1 MKRKTLIHG
10 SIVVSTMAFMTLG
23 TLLGVSYFNNK
34 LKETKAYSAASLPT
48 TIDLNAPS
56 TSTIRNYY
64 SSLNS
69 LSTSERQGENL
80 LKNLKTILKN
90 NQRYYSYENGTNIW
104 RMYEITDRDWDKSPA
119 SSTTYGTYD
128 SSTNKITGY
137 TYGSSASD
145 SKNNPYIH
153 ALYVNR
159 NVDNQ
164 TTAWDDHNQDQWG
177 INREHVWAK
186 AEGFDS
192 TGAGGARGD
201 PFHLMAGNGYAN
213 NIHSNYFY
221 GYVNTSQTYTNCGS
235 TYSNLSGNLR
245 GSSKTLGGS
254 TNVFEPQD
262 CDKGDIARS
271 VFYMV
276 ARYNYISGSDSDGID
291 ADNPNLALV
300 QSLSEWSQ
308 TGYTSSTTRK
318 GYMGII
324 SDLLA
329 WNRLDPPDE
338 YEIQRNN
345 LLYTNF
351 TKNRNPFID
360 YPEWAEY
367 IWGSASYNGNVMQSY
382 NSNPTGYAT
391 PSSNNLN
398 TFSGTSTETTLSLD
412 KSSASIAVNQST
424 TISATTT
431 GGSGSVSWTTSN
443 SSVAQLSASTGFSVS
458 VTGKASGTA
467 TITASYSGK
476 TATCTVTV
484 SGVAPTVT
492 SVTVSPSSFTLD
504 LSGTATKQLSA
515 TVNGTNN
522 PSQGVTW
529 SSSNTAVATV
539 SNNGLVTAVAKGSAT
554 ITATSTYDTTKSG
567 QCAIAVVKTGST
579 VLSDTTYELVTTSA
593 QMDLDRKF
601 AIVATNYNYAM
612 STTQNTNNRGQVA
625 ITKDT
630 NANTVTINSSVATFT
645 LSETD
650 TTDGVT
656 HYAFYD
662 SVNEGYL
669 YAASSTKNYLKTESE
684 IDTDGNASF
693 YIGLNA
699 TTGVATIQAQGTN
712 GRNTIRYNS
721 TDSVFSC
728 YAGSSTQPTVSLYQQ
743 KEMSGGGNIS
753 ATGVSLNKTSTSIAK
768 GSSETLTATVSP
780 SEATNKN
787 VTWSSSVPSVATVSS
802 SGVVTAVSAGTT
814 VITVTTEDGGFTAT
828 CTVTVTNASTGS
840 TYYEKQTSVSNILD
854 GQYVICANV
863 SGTYYP
869 MPLATT
875 GTNQIASSTAITVS
889 ENRITEANATN
900 YIVNLVVSGTTVN
913 IKNSSTT
920 YIGSNASKQIVSNA
934 TTAFDWTLE
943 AGANGSFRLGYTSS
957 DSKLRCLAYRASYT
971 RFADYAQSNV
981 TSGSTDYFDIELF
994 KYTQGSGGY
1003 TVDNFVE
1010 DFLTGIVCDSTG
1022 ATAPTFASGYS
1033 WSVLKTKYNLL
1044 TAAEQN
1050 ELKNYTAN
1058 ANGNDEAKCV
1068 AKYDY
1073 IVSKYG
1079 TANYENFM
1087 SRTIASQSNNLGRR
1101 IVSNDAMLLLVVM
1114 SVLGTMTFAGW
1125 FIHKKKQYD
1134 L

>member
-90 NQRYYSYENGTNIW
+90 NQRYYSYESGTNIW

-164 TTAWDDHNQDQWG
+164 TTAWDDHQQTQWG

-186 AEGFDS
+186 AEGFDNS
-192 TGAGGARGD
+192 GAGGARGD

-235 TYSNLSGNLR
+235 TYSNLSGNLM
-245 GSSKTLGGS
+245 GKSKTLGGS

-291 ADNPNLALV
+291 SNNPNLALT

-308 TGYTSSTTRK
+308 TGYTSSTTTK

-492 SVTVSPSSFTLD
+492 SVTVDPSSFTLD

-554 ITATSTYDTTKSG
+554 ITATSTYDNTKSG
-567 QCAIAVVKTGST
+567 QCAITVVKTGST

-601 AIVATNYNYAM
+601 AIVATSYNYAM
-612 STTQNTNNRGQVA
+612 STTQNDNNRGQVA

-645 LSETD
+645 LNETD
-650 TTDGVT
+650 TTDGIT

-662 SVNEGYL
+662 SANSGYL
-669 YAASSTKNYLKTESE
+669 YAAGNTNNYLKTESE
-684 IDTDGNASF
+684 IDADGNASF

-721 TDSVFSC
+721 SSSIFSC

-828 CTVTVTNASTGS
+828 CTVTVTNVSTGS
-840 TYYEKQTSVSNILD
+840 TSYVKQTNVSDIVS
-854 GQYVICANV
+854 GQYVICILKN
-863 SGTYYP
+863 SSYYP
-869 MPLATT
+869 MGAFPTSA
-875 GTNQIASSTAITVS
+875 GRISSTTAITVS
-889 ENRITEANATN
+889 DNAISEANATN
-900 YIVNLVVSGTTVN
+900 YVVTLTVSGTTVT
-913 IKNSSTT
+913 IKNSSNKYLKYSSSTSVIADSSP
-920 YIGSNASKQIVSNA
+920 Y
-934 TTAFDWTLE
+934 DWTLS
-943 AGANGSFRLGYTSS
+943 AGTYGTYRLTASTATTRALMYNNSASTFGAYATS
-957 DSKLRCLAYRASYT
+957 
-971 RFADYAQSNV
+971 N
-981 TSGSTDYFDIELF
+981 TSGYYDLELF
-994 KYTQGSGGY
+994 KYTEGSGGY

-1033 WSVLKTKYNLL
+1033 WSVLKTKYNSL
-1044 TAAEQN
+1044 TTAEQN

-1079 TANYENFM
+1079 VNNYENFM

>member
-1 MKRKTLIHG
+1 MKRKTIIRTAIAGTAL
-10 SIVVSTMAFMTLG
+10 SFMTAG
-23 TLLGVSYFNNK
+23 TLLGISHFSGKVEKAS
-34 LKETKAYSAASLPT
+34 AYSAASLPT

-56 TSTIRNYY
+56 TSTIKNYY
-64 SSLNS
+64 SSLNN

-90 NQRYYSYENGTNIW
+90 NQRYYSYENGENIW
-104 RMYEITDRDWDKSPA
+104 KMYEITDRDWEKSPA
-119 SSTTYGTYD
+119 SAISGYNA
-128 SSTNKITGY
+128 STNKITGY
-137 TYGSSASD
+137 SYRSTD
-145 SKNNPYIH
+145 PYVR

-164 TTAWDDHNQDQWG
+164 TTAWSDHNQDQWG

-186 AEGFDS
+186 AEGFDN

-235 TYSNLSGNLR
+235 TYSNLSGNLM
-245 GSSKTLGGS
+245 GKSKTLGGS

-291 ADNPNLALV
+291 ANNPNLALV

-391 PSSNNLN
+391 PSSNSLN

-431 GGSGSVSWTTSN
+431 GGSGSVSWTSSN
-443 SSVAQLSASTGFSVS
+443 SNVAQLSASTGFSVS

-529 SSSNTAVATV
+529 ASSNTAVATV
-539 SNNGLVTAVAKGSAT
+539 SANGLVTAVAKGSAT

-567 QCAIAVVKTGST
+567 QCAITVVKTGTT
-579 VLSDTTYELVTTSA
+579 VLSDTTYELITSKA

-601 AIVATNYNYAM
+601 VIVANTANYAM
-612 STTQNTNNRGQVA
+612 STTQNESNRGQVA

-630 NANTVTINSSVATFT
+630 NANTVTINSSVAVFT
-645 LSETD
+645 VSQVEN
-650 TTDGVT
+650 TTN
-656 HYAFYD
+656 YAFYD
-662 SVNEGYL
+662 SANSGYI
-669 YAASSTKNYLKTESE
+669 YAASKTSNHLKTQSE
-684 IDTDGNASF
+684 IDGNATW
-693 YIGLNA
+693 YIEITSA
-699 TTGVATIQAQGTN
+699 GVATMQAQGENT
-712 GRNTIRYNS
+712 RNVLKYNS
-721 TDSVFSC
+721 SSSIFSC
-728 YAGSSTQPTVSLYQQ
+728 YGSGQQNISLYQQ
-743 KEMSGGGNIS
+743 KEMSGGGNVS
-753 ATGVSLNKTSTSIAK
+753 ATGVSLNKTSTSITK
-768 GSSETLTATVSP
+768 GSTETLTASVSP

-787 VTWSSSVPSVATVSS
+787 VTWTSSVPSAATVDS
-802 SGVVTAVSAGTT
+802 SGKVTAVSVGTT

-828 CTVTVTNASTGS
+828 CTVTVTNASVAS
-840 TYYEKQTSVSNILD
+840 TYYEKQTGVSSITS
-854 GQYVICANV
+854 GQYVIAAYAGG
-863 SGTYYP
+863 SYYP
-869 MPLATT
+869 LSKSFTLSN
-875 GTNQIASSTAITVS
+875 GKVSSSSAITV
-889 ENRITEANATN
+889 NDGKITEANATN
-900 YIVNLVVSGTTVN
+900 YVVTLTVSN
-913 IKNSSTT
+913 STLTIKNSSNNYLT
-920 YIGSNASKQIVSNA
+920 YSSSTNLAVSTDSYTWNLSEG
-934 TTAFDWTLE
+934 T
-943 AGANGSFRLGYTSS
+943 NGSYRLIASTTTSAS
-957 DSKLRCLAYRASYT
+957 TVRCLSYRKGSYNY
-971 RFADYAQSNV
+971 FGAFSKNNPSA
-981 TSGSTDYFDIELF
+981 GSAEYFDIELF
-994 KYTQGSGGY
+994 KYTQGSGTY

-1033 WSVLKTKYNLL
+1033 WSVLKTKYNSL
-1044 TAAEQN
+1044 TTAEKN
-1050 ELKNYTAN
+1050 ELTNYTAN

-1073 IVSKYG
+1073 IVGKYG
-1079 TANYENFM
+1079 VNNYENFM
-1087 SRTIASQSNNLGRR
+1087 SRTIVNQSKVLG
-1101 IVSNDAMLLLVVM
+1101 NAMFTDNTKAILIIM
-1114 SVLGTMTFAGW
+1114 SVLGSFTFAAW
-1125 FIHKKKQYD
+1125 FFHKKKQYD
-1134 L
+1134 N

>member
-1 MKRKTLIHG
+1 MKRKTIIRATIAG
-10 SIVVSTMAFMTLG
+10 SALSFMAVG
-23 TLLGVSYFNNK
+23 TLLGISHFGGKVEKAS
-34 LKETKAYSAASLPT
+34 AYSAASLPT

-64 SSLNS
+64 SSLNN
-69 LSTSERQGENL
+69 LSTSERQGNNL

-90 NQRYYSYENGTNIW
+90 NQRYFSYENGTNIW

-128 SSTNKITGY
+128 SSTNKITNY
-137 TYGSSASD
+137 SYGSSSSD

-177 INREHVWAK
+177 INREHVWPK
-186 AEGFDS
+186 AEGFDTS
-192 TGAGGARGD
+192 GAGGARGD
-201 PFHLMAGNGYAN
+201 PMHLMAGNGYAN

-221 GYVNTSQTYTNCGS
+221 GYVNTSSTYTNCGS
-235 TYSNLSGNLR
+235 TYSNLSGNLM
-245 GSSKTLGGS
+245 GKSKTLGGS

-276 ARYNYISGSDSDGID
+276 ARYNYLSGSDSDGID
-291 ADNPNLALV
+291 TNNPNLALT
-300 QSLSEWSQ
+300 QSLSEWQSS
-308 TGYTSSTTRK
+308 GFTSSTTTK

-338 YEIQRNN
+338 YEILRNN

-351 TKNRNPFID
+351 TKNRNPFVD

-367 IWGSASYNGNVMQSY
+367 IWGSATYSGSTYQSY

-391 PSSNNLN
+391 PSSDSMN
-398 TFSGTSTETTLSLD
+398 TFSGSTVETTLSLD
-412 KSSASIAVNQST
+412 KSSATIAINQST

-443 SSVAQLSASTGFSVS
+443 SSVAQLSSNSGSS
-458 VTGKASGTA
+458 VTVIGKANGSA
-467 TITASYSGK
+467 TITATYSGK

-504 LSGTATKQLSA
+504 LSGTATKQLNA
-515 TVNGTNN
+515 TVDGTNN
-522 PSQGVTW
+522 PSQAVTW

-539 SNNGLVTAVAKGSAT
+539 SSSGLVTAVAKGSAT

-567 QCAIAVVKTGST
+567 QCAITVTKTGST
-579 VLSDTTYELVTTSA
+579 VLSDTTYELVTSAA

-601 AIVATNYNYAM
+601 AIVATDYNYAM
-612 STTQNTNNRGQVA
+612 STTQNSNNRGQIA

-630 NANTVTINSSVATFT
+630 NSNTVTITSSVATFT

-662 SVNEGYL
+662 SANEGYL
-669 YAASSTKNYLKTESE
+669 YAASSGNNYLKTESE
-684 IDTDGNASF
+684 IDEDGNASF

-699 TTGVATIQAQGTN
+699 NTGVATIQAQGTN
-712 GRNTIRYNS
+712 TRNTIRYNS
-721 TDSVFSC
+721 SNSIFAC

-753 ATGVSLNKTSTSIAK
+753 VTGVTLNKASTSITK
-768 GSSETLTATVSP
+768 GSTETLTATISP

-787 VTWSSSVPSVATVSS
+787 VTWTSSVPAVATVDS
-802 SGVVTAVSAGTT
+802 SGKITAVSVGTT
-814 VITVTTEDGGFTAT
+814 VITVTTEDGNFTAT

-840 TYYEKQTSVSNILD
+840 TYYAKQTSVSSIAS

-863 SGTYYP
+863 NGTYYP
-869 MPLATT
+869 MPLNTT
-875 GTNQIASSTAITVS
+875 GTNALGSSTAITVADDG
-889 ENRITEANATN
+889 ITEANAAS

-920 YIGSNASKQIVSNA
+920 YIGATSDKKVVSNA

-943 AGANGSFRLGYTSS
+943 AGTHGTFRLGYTAS
-957 DSKLRCLAYRASYT
+957 DSKLRCLAYRLSYT

-981 TSGSTDYFDIELF
+981 TASSTDYFDLELF
-994 KYTQGSGGY
+994 KYTEGSGGY

-1033 WSVLKTKYNLL
+1033 WSVLKTKYDSL
-1044 TAAEQN
+1044 TTAEKN
-1050 ELKNYTAN
+1050 ELKNYVAN

-1068 AKYDY
+1068 ARYDY
-1073 IVSKYG
+1073 IVGKYG
-1079 TANYENFM
+1079 TTNYENFM
-1087 SRTIASQSNNLGRR
+1087 NRTIVSHSNNLGRQV
-1101 IVSNDAMLLLVVM
+1101 ISNNTMLLLITM
-1114 SVLGTMTFAGW
+1114 ATLGTFTFAAW